1 MAEKKYKK
9 EYLRDQISK
18 VYESVEKYAEEKGVT
33 PQAIYEKT
41 KTQSRKFL
49 KELEDDGVYII
60 KEVYSIERFNNLEKE
75 VKELKDLVIQLT
87 KDNSNLREEN
97 WRLRV
102 LCAQSGG
109 VDPESKKIKG

>member
-1 MAEKKYKK
+1 MSEKKYNKK
-9 EYLRDQISK
+9 EIIDAIVK
-18 VYESVEKYAEEKGVT
+18 VYESVEKYADHKGKKKQT
-33 PQAIYEKT
+33 IYGRIE
-41 KTQSRKFL
+41 TQNPKFI